1 MQIEEYQQLIKK
13 LAHERGYDQETTAE
27 AFLLL
32 VEEVGELGKAIRKST
47 GMKISDHSKKHAI
60 EHELADVFWLVID
73 IANKFDIDLNK
84 AFADKEEINQSRD
97 YKVDV

>member
-1 MQIEEYQQLIKK
+1 MTLAEYQELIAK
-13 LAHERGYDQETTAE
+13 LAKERGYDSETPSE

-60 EHELADVFWLVID
+60 EHELADVFWLVVD
-73 IANKFDIDLNK
+73 IANKFDIDLDK